1 MDLKAISKKQNF
13 QGLTPH
19 KKQKGTRGFKDRSQ
33 LYDLDNWLEDYFVK
47 QRKLKSTNFGQKAD
61 NK

>member
-1 MDLKAISKKQNF
+1 MTIIHIDGKSWGSESNIKVISMDLKAISKKQNF

-33 LYDLDNWLEDYFVK
+33 LYDLDNW
-47 QRKLKSTNFGQKAD
+47 
-61 NK
+61 